1 MRASLI
7 VTTYNWKEALNL
19 VLLSAARQVV
29 PPDELLVADDG
40 SRDDTRELIRSH
52 QRRMPFPIRHI
63 WQKDDGFRAG
73 RVRNLGIAAAQ
84 GEYIILLDGDMVLHP
99 NFIADHIGCSIP
111 NTFVQGSRV
120 LIGPKKT
127 DRMLTEEIIDVGFFT
142 RGIDRRRHTI
152 RNRLLSRLLSAES
165 MSTRS
170 IKSCN
175 QGFWRDDLIRVNG
188 FNEDMTGWGREDNEL
203 GVRILNSGV
212 KRRTLKFQ
220 ALAYHLHHTRT
231 LRARLSIND
240 EILAATVAEKK
251 TRCENGLEK
260 HLAAPT
266 QVPWP

>member
-1 MRASLI
+1 
-7 VTTYNWKEALNL
+7 
-19 VLLSAARQVV
+19 
-29 PPDELLVADDG
+29 
-40 SRDDTRELIRSH
+40 
-52 QRRMPFPIRHI
+52 
-63 WQKDDGFRAG
+63 
-73 RVRNLGIAAAQ
+73 
-84 GEYIILLDGDMVLHP
+84 MVLHP

-111 NTFVQGSRV
+111 NTFVLGSRG
-120 LIGPKKT
+120 LIGPEKT
-127 DRMLTEEIIDVGFFT
+127 NRMLTEEIIDVGFFT

-175 QGFWRDDLIRVNG
+175 QGFWRDDRIRVNG

-231 LRARLSIND
+231 CARACPSTTKFSRLRLPKKRHVAR
-240 EILAATVAEKK
+240 TVWKNTWRLPPVSE
-251 TRCENGLEK
+251 
-260 HLAAPT
+260 
-266 QVPWP
+266 